1 MSYRFLR
8 NTPLCI
14 FEREMQ
20 IIPGFDHSEN
30 YNCEYVDMLSA
41 IICEMH
47 YANLAQQI
55 IQKIIALEVEN
66 LNFKDCGHQKRFNEL
81 KKTAKKQ
88 EWEFLKTGNGLAVAF
103 LITAN
108 ASLLNRAMPFITS
121 DGFAFDKI
129 SLSGADEEMYD
140 LYQAAR
146 FIAEG
151 TQKLTL
157 NDLAEP
163 EIVGDYIVKL
173 VMDAALINK
182 YGEAAFKN
190 KTLSEAMAMSRR
202 NSGSRISR
210 YQNV

>member
-1 MSYRFLR
+1 MSYRFLS

-88 EWEFLKTGNGLAVAF
+88 EWEFLKTGNGLAAAF

-157 NDLAEP
+157 NDLAEH
-163 EIVGDYIVKL
+163 ENRRGSQ
-173 VMDAALINK
+173 
-182 YGEAAFKN
+182 YGGIRPRLRAKRD
-190 KTLSEAMAMSRR
+190 SRR
-202 NSGSRISR
+202 GRR
-210 YQNV
+210 DRGHDADRGRVVRPRCGDPPAAR

>member
-66 LNFKDCGHQKRFNEL
+66 LNFKDCGHQKRFNAGYGIRTREL
-81 KKTAKKQ
+81 LRDRILSPAP
-88 EWEFLKTGNGLAVAF
+88 L
-103 LITAN
+103 
-108 ASLLNRAMPFITS
+108 ASLANPATI
-121 DGFAFDKI
+121 
-129 SLSGADEEMYD
+129 
-140 LYQAAR
+140 
-146 FIAEG
+146 
-151 TQKLTL
+151 
-157 NDLAEP
+157 
-163 EIVGDYIVKL
+163 
-173 VMDAALINK
+173 
-182 YGEAAFKN
+182 
-190 KTLSEAMAMSRR
+190 
-202 NSGSRISR
+202 
-210 YQNV
+210 

>member
-1 MSYRFLR
+1 
-8 NTPLCI
+8 
-14 FEREMQ
+14 
-20 IIPGFDHSEN
+20 
-30 YNCEYVDMLSA
+30 
-41 IICEMH
+41 
-47 YANLAQQI
+47 
-55 IQKIIALEVEN
+55 
-66 LNFKDCGHQKRFNEL
+66 
-81 KKTAKKQ
+81 
-88 EWEFLKTGNGLAVAF
+88 
-103 LITAN
+103 
-108 ASLLNRAMPFITS
+108 MPFITS
-121 DGFAFDKI
+121 DGFSFDKI